1 MSYTL
6 CFLRAPRSSYLTARP
21 PVVLVCAA
29 FRQSLSPFA
38 HPRSSRP
45 FMPSTN
51 PGNPLNAASSCDS
64 ACVCYVT
71 ERDAM
76 IYVAHPGLAR
86 PDPLDAPYSTLIASL
101 AYISSLLPP
110 AASCL
115 CANPARAI
123 AAGALPRCAARCLE
137 ASTL

>member
-1 MSYTL
+1 MSYSL
-6 CFLRAPRSSYLTARP
+6 LLLRPYLAAWLPDDYGAPSQSPNNIHSLHSSLSTTQCLLTAP
-21 PVVLVCAA
+21 D
-29 FRQSLSPFA
+29 
-38 HPRSSRP
+38 
-45 FMPSTN
+45 
-51 PGNPLNAASSCDS
+51 NPLNAASSCDS

-123 AAGALPRCAARCLE
+123 AAVALPRCAARCLE